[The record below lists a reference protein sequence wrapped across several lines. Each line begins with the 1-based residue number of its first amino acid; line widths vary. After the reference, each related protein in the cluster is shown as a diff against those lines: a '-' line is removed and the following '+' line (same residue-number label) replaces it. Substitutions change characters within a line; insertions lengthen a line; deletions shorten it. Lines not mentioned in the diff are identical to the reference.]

1 MKKYLFIVALFF
13 CLTSKTYAKDVH
25 SVNWSYNGDTAY
37 NSCMMILTFICSM
50 EKDVESDV
58 SNVSINQMIII
69 YNKNKELIKK
79 FKVKKIEYRNGRC
92 WITPQPIRRYTT
104 YFTTSKCKVLRD

>member
-1 MKKYLFIVALFF
+1 MKKYLFIFALFF
-13 CLTSKTYAKDVH
+13 CLTSKTYAKDVF

-37 NSCMMILTFICSM
+37 NSCMMILTFICSI

-58 SNVSINQMIII
+58 SNASINQMIII

-104 YFTTSKCKVLRD
+104 YFTTNKCKVLRD